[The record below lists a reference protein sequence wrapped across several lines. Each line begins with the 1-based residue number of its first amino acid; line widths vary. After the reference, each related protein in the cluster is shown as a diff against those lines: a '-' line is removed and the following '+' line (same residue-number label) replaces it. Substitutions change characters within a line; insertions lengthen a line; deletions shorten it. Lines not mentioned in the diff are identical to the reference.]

1 MNSNNEVKI
10 LIGSHGSGKSKWL
23 YDTLIDKSRMEN
35 DKSKIDLTKRIY
47 LVVPEQDTNDKQRIL
62 MKKIEEKGYKSG
74 LFNIDVVSFDRLAYT
89 VFERLKIETKK
100 IIDDSG
106 KAMILS
112 IVISEL
118 KNKLKYYGKMVN
130 RMGFAKKMVQAMS
143 EFYAYDVIQLDENN
157 KEGNKIQD
165 AINNINDSLM
175 KDKLYDLMQIY
186 IEFVDKLKKYGYS
199 IKEDKYDLLYKSLP
213 KLKDDETFKDAIFA
227 FEGFTGFTPIQL
239 NIFGELVKMSSE
251 TYVVIDYRGKENIE
265 KSLNNIYSNLKKTD
279 VFFLSKKFLY
289 DIDKKLGEMD
299 TSIEMKGVNYNK
311 ENKIY
316 KYEKHDD
323 EEEKVDLKRIEEC
336 LYNYDENIE
345 PLDIELKNVELYETK
360 SAEDEI
366 INIAHVIKNEIK
378 NQEGLRYSDI
388 KIVVPNVEDYSKK
401 ISNIF
406 KKYDIPVYVDNS
418 KSILNSPYIETIRA
432 ALDVITYN
440 FSYDSIMR
448 YINAGIFYKDSAI
461 FELDNFIREY
471 GIRGYNRYKNGFEII
486 FKNQLDFLEKQIN
499 DAKNNQKETE
509 NLINR
514 KNSYIDKKERIISK
528 KNELFNP
535 LVNLYEKI
543 QNKEFK
549 KNILSFKSAI
559 EDFIAEIDLDSKFN
573 SLLFALDRE
582 ITEEEFFKDDKK
594 TKEYSKDLIKKFK
607 RKNYSLQYGK
617 NFQLNVLNKSVEVKN
632 KVFDIINNIFVD
644 SKNEISILD
653 FKNLLDVG
661 FTDVEIKTLPQSVDQ
676 VIVGDLMRSR
686 FDNPKIQICMGF
698 NQSKV
703 PTENNDNTIIDDRM
717 RKVLEEEKIYLSQ
730 NTFETA
736 LNQRMYLYLTLT
748 NPTNKLILS
757 YPKLNI
763 NKSSD
768 EKSTV
773 IIAIERLFG
782 KYIVNKDNESVYE
795 TNLKPKK
802 YNKYT
807 LGFYSY
813 DDLYD
818 YVAENMQSLRS
829 EYDLGE
835 KKFYNI
841 PVKKA
846 IKYLSSK
853 EKDEFKEKFNNSFN
867 RISRKDDES
876 LDKDL
881 AKDIFSVVRGGTT
894 ASVSYIESY
903 NRCPY
908 KHFLENTIKLRE
920 RKRFDISATD
930 LGTYIH
936 KILELIFSKT
946 KSIDDVSDKIIEDC
960 IKSADAENIKFQNLN
975 TKEEVFYGSNKINAV
990 KSLCK
995 KILNATIDFI
1005 KYAKN
1010 DCDFNNSSQEEEF
1023 SIKIDD
1029 ITFVGKVD
1037 KIEFNEDNDTTF
1049 VNVIDYKSGK
1059 NKKTLSK
1066 EELEKGVSIQLLL
1079 YLSYCTNER
1088 NEGKSKKIIPCGAF
1102 YLWVDDPIKQIK
1114 SFSETN
1120 KVNINRL
1127 NLLSYDGLVND
1138 NLDYAKKIKN
1148 TLEEDTKSKIY
1159 IYKET
1164 GDTGFVISGVKFNTD
1179 DENLND
1185 NLDNLINNTKKII
1198 TDSIGKIKGG
1208 EIEAKPYKEDNC
1220 KYCNYIDICRRERF
1234 FMDEDSREQQTE
1246 I

>member
-62 MKKIEEKGYKSG
+62 MKEIEEKGYKSG
-74 LFNIDVVSFDRLAYT
+74 LFNIDVISFDRLAYT

-106 KAMILS
+106 KTMILS

-118 KNKLKYYGKMVN
+118 KNKLKYYGKMAN

-143 EFYAYDVIQLDENN
+143 ELYAYDVIQLDENN

-165 AINNINDSLM
+165 VINNINDSLM

-213 KLKDDETFKDAIFA
+213 KLKDDEVFKDAIFA

-239 NIFGELVKMSSE
+239 NIFGELVKMASE
-251 TYVVIDYRGKENIE
+251 TYVVIDYRGKEKIE
-265 KSLNNIYSNLKKTD
+265 KSLNNIYSNLNKTD
-279 VFFLSKKFLY
+279 VFYLSKKFLY
-289 DIDKKLGEMD
+289 DIDKKLSEID
-299 TSIEMKGVNYNK
+299 AKIEMKGVNYNN

-316 KYEKHDD
+316 KYEKHDN
-323 EEEKVDLKRIEEC
+323 EEGKVDLKRLEEC

-345 PLDIELKNVELYETK
+345 PLDIELTNIELYETK

-366 INIAHVIKNEIK
+366 INIAHIIKNEIK

-432 ALDVITYN
+432 ALDVVTYN

-486 FKNQLDFLEKQIN
+486 FKNQLAFLEKQIA
-499 DAKNNQKETE
+499 DAKNNNKETD
-509 NLINR
+509 NLIER

-543 QNKEFK
+543 QNKEFE

-559 EDFIAEIDLDSKFN
+559 EEFVFEIDLDSKFN

-594 TKEYSKDLIKKFK
+594 IKEYSEDAIKKFK

-632 KVFDIINNIFVD
+632 KVFDIINNIFAD

-703 PTENNDNTIIDDRM
+703 PAENNDNTIIDDRM

-730 NTFETA
+730 NTFETT

-768 EKSTV
+768 DKSTV
-773 IIAIERLFG
+773 IIAIEKLFG
-782 KYIVNKDNESVYE
+782 KYIVNNDNETVYE

-802 YNKYT
+802 NNKYT

-835 KKFYNI
+835 KKYYNI

-846 IKYLSSK
+846 IKYLNSK
-853 EKDEFKEKFNNSFN
+853 EKDEFKEKFNNSLN
-867 RISRKDDES
+867 RISKRDDES
-876 LDKDL
+876 LDKNI
-881 AKDIFSVVRGGTT
+881 AQDIFNTVRGGTT

-908 KHFLENTIKLRE
+908 KHFLDYTIKLRE
-920 RKRFDISATD
+920 RKKFDISATD

-946 KSIDDVSDKIIEDC
+946 KSIDEVSDKIIEDC

-975 TKEEVFYGSNKINAV
+975 SKDEIFYGTNKINVV
-990 KSLCK
+990 KSFCK

-1005 KYAKN
+1005 KYAKI
-1010 DCDFNNSSQEEEF
+1010 DCAFDNTSQEEEF

-1037 KIEFNEDNDTTF
+1037 KIEFNEENDTTF

-1066 EELEKGVSIQLLL
+1066 EELEKGISIQLLL

-1102 YLWVDDPIKQIK
+1102 YLWVEDPIKQIK

-1120 KVNINRL
+1120 KVNTNRL

-1148 TLEEDTKSKIY
+1148 TLEEDINSKKN

-1164 GDTGFVISGVKFNTD
+1164 GDTGFVISGVKFNTE

-1185 NLDNLINNTKKII
+1185 NLDKLIDNAKKVI
-1198 TDSIGKIKGG
+1198 TDSIDKIKSG

-1234 FMDEDSREQQTE
+1234 FENEDNREQQTE